1 MKKLICLGLSILDIS
16 KIAILW
22 LCDYIKRKYGNH
34 AVLCY
39 MNTIVSDLK
48 DIGKQDLISL
58 TMKKTLST
66 GENKKG
72 LN

>member
-16 KIAILW
+16 KITILW
-22 LCDYIKRKYGNH
+22 LCDYIKRKYGNQ

-39 MNTIVSDLK
+39 IDTIVSDLK
-48 DIGKQDLISL
+48 DTGKQDLISL